1 MPARHVL
8 QFTARPSLKVPASQL
23 MQALAP
29 LSDPVAK
36 PAMQSLHSCAPEVL
50 WYFPDTHDEQD
61 IDPSREKVPAGQLAQ
76 LELADKA
83 ANVPL
88 EQSSHALWPEAL
100 WNRPLEHSLQ
110 LVEPVVAATFPASH
124 AVQLKL
130 LLEAE

>member
-29 LSDPVAK
+29 LSVLVAK

-50 WYFPDTHDEQD
+50 WYFPDTHDVQD
-61 IDPSREKVPAGQLAQ
+61 TDPSREKVPAGQLAQ
-76 LELADKA
+76 LDLPDEA

>member
-8 QFTARPSLKVPASQL
+8 QLTARPLLNFPTSQL
-23 MQALAP
+23 MQAVAP
-29 LSDPVAK
+29 LSVPVAK

-50 WYFPDTHDEQD
+50 WYFPDTHDVQD
-61 IDPSREKVPAGQLAQ
+61 TDPSREKVPAGQLAQ
-76 LELADKA
+76 LDLPDEA

>member
-29 LSDPVAK
+29 LSDPVAD
-36 PAMQSLHSCAPEVL
+36 PAV
-50 WYFPDTHDEQD
+50 
-61 IDPSREKVPAGQLAQ
+61 
-76 LELADKA
+76 
-83 ANVPL
+83 
-88 EQSSHALWPEAL
+88 QSSHAPWPEAL